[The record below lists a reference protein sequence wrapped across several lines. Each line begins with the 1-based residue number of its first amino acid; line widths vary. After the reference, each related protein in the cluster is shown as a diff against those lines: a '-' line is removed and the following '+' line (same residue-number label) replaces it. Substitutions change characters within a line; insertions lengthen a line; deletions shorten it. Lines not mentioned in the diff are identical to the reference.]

1 MAIVDYFVGAGG
13 TAAVVGALS
22 PVASRLIKH
31 IVREVVDA
39 AVKEVRDK
47 VETLAVQ
54 FAREHGGNSG
64 GIRQEVNAI
73 RADVAGVREAV
84 AKVQGQLTPVATA
97 VVAGAAAANK
107 P

>member
-1 MAIVDYFVGAGG
+1 MATLDYFIGG
-13 TAAVVGALS
+13 GSVAAVIGALS
-22 PVASRLIKH
+22 PIAGKVIKH